1 MTSTPA
7 FSPEPADHGVASRHR
22 ELLNGLGQYLDP
34 DAGLRDIMLHA
45 DHADVIGTL
54 SSHLD
59 TQAGLAAI
67 LSPSA
72 DASPRSPHQTETAAA
87 IAAVDPTVRMTLRR
101 NPVILAAILSDL
113 TVRALTIVDKAH
125 AASERDLTRDRALAR
140 IPSSG
145 LGLVLGLVRALARDL
160 AVASNLARDLDP
172 DFDLASA
179 IVAAREL
186 ARDLTRARA
195 SGFDRDLV
203 RALASNLADGL
214 TRARARVRG
223 RVRDRIPS
231 SGLGLARDAARELA
245 RDLDPHARD
254 LNLAGTLDLAR
265 AHDRARALA
274 RARDLAHQTALMVG
288 DALGIRQTEE
298 LAAALLEGVLD
309 DFTRANL
316 AHADLTG
323 RDLTGIRWSDWGTMW
338 PPGTDTGALRAQSQE
353 VGDGSGIF
361 VITGPGYGD
370 KARHHTRA

>member
-1 MTSTPA
+1 VTGTPA
-7 FSPEPADHGVASRHR
+7 FSPEPADHWVASRHR
-22 ELLNGLGQYLDP
+22 ELLDGLGQYLDP

-54 SSHLD
+54 GSHLD

-113 TVRALTIVDKAH
+113 TVRALTIVDKAE
-125 AASERDLTRDRALAR
+125 AASERGLT
-140 IPSSG
+140 
-145 LGLVLGLVRALARDL
+145 LGLVRALARDL

-186 ARDLTRARA
+186 ARDLSRARA
-195 SGFDRDLV
+195 SGFDRALV

-214 TRARARVRG
+214 TRARARARG
-223 RVRDRIPS
+223 RISS
-231 SGLGLARDAARELA
+231 SGLGLARDAARELD
-245 RDLDPHARD
+245 RDLDPPARD

-274 RARDLAHQTALMVG
+274 RDLAHQTALMVG
-288 DALGIRQTEE
+288 DALGIRQTKE

-323 RDLTGIRWSDWGTMW
+323 RDLTGIRWSDWGTIW

-361 VITGPGYGD
+361 VITGPGSGD